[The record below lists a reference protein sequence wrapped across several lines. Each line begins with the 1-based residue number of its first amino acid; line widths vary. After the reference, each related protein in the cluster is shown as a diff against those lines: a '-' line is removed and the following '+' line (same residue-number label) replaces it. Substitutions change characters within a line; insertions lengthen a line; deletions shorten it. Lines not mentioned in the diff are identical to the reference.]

1 MTTNV
6 VEIFKAAV
14 SPLNARIDQLPPIVL
29 VFGGQLGNPTN
40 SARQMFINWILINKP
55 TISEQ
60 VRTPEQYQDWN
71 NFEGYSNLVDFEIDA
86 GHLTK
91 AIVLFT
97 ESEGA
102 YAELGSFCT
111 DSILSERLFVIIERQ
126 YYDAP
131 SFIAKGPIKKIEAL
145 HPDHSICVLD
155 TLDPTQVGDQLPD
168 LVTELEEKLATFPKT
183 LGFQPNRTRDQF
195 LLVADLIDL
204 FGALTRKELYEL
216 VRVMGVEIDYE
227 RLDRITSQLLRF
239 ELIEFV
245 PGVKK
250 FFVASKERIAYLNY
264 ASPSEAPAFDRA
276 RFKLLKVTPWLNA
289 DKPRLKAYE
298 EIHPKA

>member
-6 VEIFKAAV
+6 IEIFNTVV
-14 SPLNARIDQLPPIVL
+14 SPLGARIDQLPPIIL
-29 VFGGQLGNPTN
+29 VFGGTLKGLNK
-40 SARQMFINWILINKP
+40 SARQMFINWVMINKP
-55 TISEQ
+55 VISEQ
-60 VRTPEQYQDWN
+60 VRTPEQFDDWN
-71 NFEGYSNLVDFEIDA
+71 NFKGYSNLVDFEIDA

-91 AIVLFT
+91 AIVLFS

-111 DSILSERLFVIIERQ
+111 DSILSERLFVVIDRQ

-131 SFIAKGPIKKIEAL
+131 SFIAKGPIKKIEDL
-145 HPDHSICVLD
+145 HPEHSLCVLD
-155 TLDPTQVGDQLPD
+155 TLDPIRVADQLPD
-168 LVTELEEKLATFPKT
+168 LVVALEEKLATLPKT
-183 LGFQPNRTRDQF
+183 LGFKPDRPRDQF

-250 FFVASKERIAYLNY
+250 FFVAPKERIAYLNY
-264 ASPSEAPAFDRA
+264 ASSSEAPAFDRA
-276 RFKLLKVTPWLNA
+276 RFKLLKVNPWLNA
-289 DKPRLKAYE
+289 DKSRLKAYE